1 LTVNT
6 AEISDCVSIYIVP
19 IYHDELRTKT
29 LHIVCDVTY
38 SQYFLFASS
47 EFSQFDEYA
56 VQIIVT
62 LRCYMFICVSHML
75 GYRVR
80 NDIFIITTNTNT
92 HISREW
98 LATPLPLRPS
108 VPLMQ
113 GVYPVHS
120 NRAIASI
127 YVSEL

>member
-1 LTVNT
+1 M
-6 AEISDCVSIYIVP
+6 P
-19 IYHDELRTKT
+19 IYHYELCTKT

-38 SQYFLFASS
+38 SQYFLLASS
-47 EFSQFDEYA
+47 KFSQFDVYA

-75 GYRVR
+75 GYGVR
-80 NDIFIITTNTNT
+80 NDIFVITTNTT
-92 HISREW
+92 TDISWEW

-113 GVYPVHS
+113 GCTLCTL
-120 NRAIASI
+120 I
-127 YVSEL
+127 EQ